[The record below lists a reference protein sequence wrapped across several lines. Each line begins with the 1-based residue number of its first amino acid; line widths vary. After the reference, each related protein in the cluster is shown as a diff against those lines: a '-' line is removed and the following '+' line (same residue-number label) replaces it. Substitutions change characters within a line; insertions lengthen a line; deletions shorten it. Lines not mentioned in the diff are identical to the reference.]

1 MLSHLSISNYAL
13 IDELEIDFRDG
24 LTIITGETGA
34 GKSILLGALSLILGK
49 RADTQ
54 SLLDKTKKCVVE
66 GTFNIKDYG
75 YHDFFSSNELDYDD
89 HTVIRREINQ
99 NGKSRAF
106 INDTPVNLEL
116 LKELG
121 ESLIDVHS
129 QHKTLTLQESKFQLS
144 YIDAYIQHYDLL
156 NDYKNDFILY
166 NRLNTELT
174 ELLEKESQSKI
185 DQDYFQFQFEEL
197 NNANLSD
204 DEEQEKLEKEL
215 EMLNHSEEIKTNLSK
230 ASIALLS
237 GENNLTA
244 ELKEISNII
253 SKVAFI
259 YSEVEEISKRIES
272 CNIELKDIANEI
284 ESAEQKIIF
293 STERINEINER
304 LDLIYH
310 LQQKHR
316 VSTINE
322 LINVKNNISEKLT
335 SITTL
340 DFQIEKLK
348 KQISE
353 IEKKL
358 IISSTEITK
367 NRKKAIPGIEKG
379 VVEVLKN
386 LAMSNAEFKISLSLL
401 NEFSIN
407 GKDKVIFLFNAN
419 KGGELK
425 ELSKVASGGEL
436 SRLMLSIKSLISVKQ
451 LLPTIIF
458 DEVDQGVSGDIADKV
473 GNILLKMSQSM
484 QVLTITH
491 LPQIAGK
498 GTSHLLVYKESDEK
512 NTYTRITS
520 LKEKERISEIAK
532 MLSGNELTKA
542 ALENAKA
549 LLKN

>member
-13 IDELEIDFRDG
+13 IDELEINLRDG

-54 SLLDKTKKCVVE
+54 SLFDKSKKCGVE
-66 GTFNIKDYG
+66 GTFYIKDYG
-75 YHDFFSSNELDYDD
+75 YQDFFTSNELDYDD

-144 YIDAYIQHYDLL
+144 YIDSYIQHDELL
-156 NDYKNDFILY
+156 NDYRNDFVLY
-166 NRLNTELT
+166 NQLKSELT
-174 ELLEKESQSKI
+174 GLLEKESKSKS
-185 DQDYFQFQFEEL
+185 DQDYYQFQFDEL

-204 DEEQEKLEKEL
+204 EEEQEKLEKEL

-230 ASIALLS
+230 ASSVLLS
-237 GENNLTA
+237 GDHNLTS
-244 ELKEISNII
+244 EIKEISNIL
-253 SKVAFI
+253 SKVAII
-259 YSEVEEISKRIES
+259 YPDAEELSKRIES

-293 STERINEINER
+293 SAERINEINER

-316 VSTINE
+316 VSTIKD
-322 LINVKNNISEKLT
+322 LIDVKNDISNKLN

-340 DFQIEKLK
+340 DIQIEKLK

-353 IEKKL
+353 TEKKL
-358 IISSTEITK
+358 TSSSTQITG
-367 NRKKAIPGIEKG
+367 NRKKAIPHIEKG

-386 LAMSNAEFKISLSLL
+386 LAMANAEFKISHSLL
-401 NEFSIN
+401 NEFSIH
-407 GKDKVIFLFNAN
+407 GKDKVMFLFNAN

-436 SRLMLSIKSLISVKQ
+436 SRLMLSIKSLISVKK

-473 GNILLKMSQSM
+473 GNILLKMSSAM

-498 GTSHLLVYKESDEK
+498 GSSHLLVYKESDEK
-512 NTYTRITS
+512 NTYTRIIA
-520 LKEKERISEIAK
+520 LKEKERVSEIAK

>member
-1 MLSHLSISNYAL
+1 M
-13 IDELEIDFRDG
+13 
-24 LTIITGETGA
+24 
-34 GKSILLGALSLILGK
+34 
-49 RADTQ
+49 
-54 SLLDKTKKCVVE
+54 
-66 GTFNIKDYG
+66 
-75 YHDFFSSNELDYDD
+75 
-89 HTVIRREINQ
+89 
-99 NGKSRAF
+99 
-106 INDTPVNLEL
+106 
-116 LKELG
+116 
-121 ESLIDVHS
+121 
-129 QHKTLTLQESKFQLS
+129 
-144 YIDAYIQHYDLL
+144 
-156 NDYKNDFILY
+156 
-166 NRLNTELT
+166 
-174 ELLEKESQSKI
+174 
-185 DQDYFQFQFEEL
+185 
-197 NNANLSD
+197 
-204 DEEQEKLEKEL
+204 
-215 EMLNHSEEIKTNLSK
+215 
-230 ASIALLS
+230 
-237 GENNLTA
+237 
-244 ELKEISNII
+244 
-253 SKVAFI
+253 I
-259 YSEVEEISKRIES
+259 YQEVEEISKRIES

-532 MLSGNELTKA
+532 MLSGENLTQA
-542 ALENAKA
+542 AVENAKA
-549 LLKN
+549 LLSQA

>member
-13 IDELEIDFRDG
+13 IDELEIDFRDE

-129 QHKTLTLQESKFQLS
+129 QHKTLTLQESKFQLT
-144 YIDAYIQHYDLL
+144 YIDAYIQHDDLL

-166 NRLNTELT
+166 NRLTTELT
-174 ELLEKESQSKI
+174 GLLEKESQSKL
-185 DQDYFQFQFEEL
+185 DQDYFQFQFDEL

-204 DEEQEKLEKEL
+204 YDEQEKLEKEL
-215 EMLNHSEEIKTNLSK
+215 EMLNHSEEIKINLSK

-237 GENNLTA
+237 GENNLTS

-253 SKVAFI
+253 SKVALI
-259 YSEVEEISKRIES
+259 YQEVEEISKRIES

>member
-13 IDELEIDFRDG
+13 IDELEIDFREG

-54 SLLDKTKKCVVE
+54 ALLDKSKKCVVE

-75 YHDFFSSNELDYDD
+75 LHDFFSQNELDYEN

-144 YIDAYIQHYDLL
+144 YIDSYIQHDDLL
-156 NDYKNDFILY
+156 SDYRKDFILF
-166 NRLNTELT
+166 NHLKSGLS
-174 ELLEKESQSKI
+174 ELLEKESQSKS
-185 DQDYFQFQFEEL
+185 DQDYFQFQFDEL
-197 NNANLSD
+197 NNANISD
-204 DEEQEKLEKEL
+204 EEEQEKLEKEL

-230 ASIALLS
+230 ASSALLS
-237 GENNLTA
+237 GDHNLTS
-244 ELKEISNII
+244 EIKEISNIL
-253 SKVAFI
+253 SKIAII
-259 YSEVEEISKRIES
+259 YPDVEEISKRIES

-293 STERINEINER
+293 STERMIEINER

-316 VSTINE
+316 VNTIKE
-322 LINVKNNISEKLT
+322 LIDVKNDISNKLN

-340 DFQIEKLK
+340 DLQIEKLK

-353 IEKKL
+353 TEKKL
-358 IISSTEITK
+358 FDSSSKITN
-367 NRKKAIPGIEKG
+367 NRKKAIPQIEKG

-386 LAMSNAEFKISLSLL
+386 LAMANAEFKIAHSLF
-401 NEFSIN
+401 NEYSIN
-407 GKDKVIFLFNAN
+407 GKDKVTFLFNAN

-436 SRLMLSIKSLISVKQ
+436 SRLMLSIKSLISVEK

-473 GNILLKMSQSM
+473 GNILLKMSSAM
-484 QVLTITH
+484 QVITITH

-498 GTSHLLVYKESDEK
+498 GSSHLLVYKESDEK
-512 NTYTRITS
+512 NTYTRITA

>member
-129 QHKTLTLQESKFQLS
+129 QHKTLTLQESKFQLT
-144 YIDAYIQHYDLL
+144 YIDAYIQHDDLL

-166 NRLNTELT
+166 NRLTTELT
-174 ELLEKESQSKI
+174 GLLEKESQSKL
-185 DQDYFQFQFEEL
+185 DQDYFQFQFDEL

-204 DEEQEKLEKEL
+204 YDEQEKLEKEL
-215 EMLNHSEEIKTNLSK
+215 EMLNHSEEIKINLSK

-237 GENNLTA
+237 GENNLTS

-253 SKVAFI
+253 SKVALI
-259 YSEVEEISKRIES
+259 YQEVEEISKRIES

-304 LDLIYH
+304 LYLIYH

-316 VSTINE
+316 VSTITE
-322 LINVKNNISEKLT
+322 LINVKNNISEKLN

-353 IEKKL
+353 TEKKL

-367 NRKKAIPGIEKG
+367 NRKKAIPCIEKG

>member
-13 IDELEIDFRDG
+13 IDELEIDFRDE

>member
-13 IDELEIDFRDG
+13 IDELEINLRDG

-54 SLLDKTKKCVVE
+54 SLFDKSKKCVVE
-66 GTFNIKDYG
+66 GTFYIKDYG
-75 YHDFFSSNELDYDD
+75 YQDFFTSNELDYDD

-144 YIDAYIQHYDLL
+144 YIDSYIQHDELL
-156 NDYKNDFILY
+156 NDYRNDFVLY
-166 NRLNTELT
+166 NQLKSELT
-174 ELLEKESQSKI
+174 GLLEKESKSKS
-185 DQDYFQFQFEEL
+185 DQDYYQFQFDEL

-204 DEEQEKLEKEL
+204 EEEQEKLEKEL

-230 ASIALLS
+230 ASSVLLS
-237 GENNLTA
+237 GDHNLTS
-244 ELKEISNII
+244 EIKEISNIL
-253 SKVAFI
+253 SKVAII
-259 YSEVEEISKRIES
+259 YPDAEELSKRIES

-293 STERINEINER
+293 SAERINEINER

-316 VSTINE
+316 VSTIKD
-322 LINVKNNISEKLT
+322 LIDVKNDISNKLN

-340 DFQIEKLK
+340 DIQIEKLK

-353 IEKKL
+353 TEKKL
-358 IISSTEITK
+358 TSSSTQITG
-367 NRKKAIPGIEKG
+367 NRKKAIPHIEKG

-386 LAMSNAEFKISLSLL
+386 LAMANAEFKISHSLL
-401 NEFSIN
+401 NEFSIH
-407 GKDKVIFLFNAN
+407 GKDKVMFLFNAN

-436 SRLMLSIKSLISVKQ
+436 SRLMLSIKSLISVKK

-473 GNILLKMSQSM
+473 GNILLKMSSAM

-498 GTSHLLVYKESDEK
+498 GSSHLLVYKESDEK
-512 NTYTRITS
+512 NTYTRIIA
-520 LKEKERISEIAK
+520 LKEKERVSEIAK